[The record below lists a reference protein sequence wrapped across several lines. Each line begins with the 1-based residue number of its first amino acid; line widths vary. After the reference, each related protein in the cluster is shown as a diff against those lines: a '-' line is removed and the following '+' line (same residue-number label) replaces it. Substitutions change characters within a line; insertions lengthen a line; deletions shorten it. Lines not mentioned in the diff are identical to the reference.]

1 MLSFQKSITSEEVNK
16 LPLQAF
22 EGDIVLVEQDDD
34 LNEAVQYLRKYK
46 ILGFDTETRPS
57 FKKGKVND
65 VALLQL
71 AANSKTFLF
80 RINKIGLPE
89 ELISLLG
96 DPEIVK
102 VGAAIKDDI
111 RGLQKINDFDA
122 NGFIELQ
129 DYVSKFGI
137 ESFSLKKLSAIVLD
151 FRISKRQQVS
161 NWEAEE
167 LSPGQLKYAATD
179 AWVSLKIFE
188 KLKEPAN
195 SRFIFIGLSALLQNQ
210 VIKT

>member
-1 MLSFQKSITSEEVNK
+1 MLPFQKSITSEEANK
-16 LPLQAF
+16 MPLKAF
-22 EGDIVLVEQDDD
+22 EGDIILVDEYKD
-34 LNEAVQYLRKYK
+34 LYEAIQYLNDYS

-89 ELISLLG
+89 EIIDLLKN
-96 DPEIVK
+96 PNIVK

-111 RGLQKINDFDA
+111 RGLQKLNDFDA
-122 NGFIELQ
+122 NGFLELQ
-129 DYVSKFGI
+129 DYVSNFGI
-137 ESFSLKKLSAIVLD
+137 ESFSLKKLSAIVLN

-161 NWEAEE
+161 NWEAET
-167 LSPGQLKYAATD
+167 LSPGQLRYAATD

-188 KLKEPAN
+188 RLKATEQD
-195 SRFIFIGLSALLQNQ
+195 L
-210 VIKT
+210 

>member
-1 MLSFQKSITSEEVNK
+1 MLPFQKSITKEEVNE
-16 LPLQAF
+16 LPLQGF
-22 EGDIVLVEQDDD
+22 DGEIVLVDRDMELDD
-34 LNEAVQYLRKYK
+34 AVQYLKK
-46 ILGFDTETRPS
+46 FPILGFDTETRPS
-57 FKKGKVND
+57 FKKGRVND

-89 ELISLLG
+89 QLLDLLA
-96 DPEIVK
+96 DPKIMK

-111 RGLQKINDFDA
+111 RGLQKLNDFDA
-122 NGFIELQ
+122 NGFLELQ
-129 DYVSKFGI
+129 EYVSKFGI
-137 ESFSLKKLSAIVLD
+137 ESFSLKKLSAIVLN

-167 LSPGQLKYAATD
+167 LSSGQLKYAATD

-188 KLKEPAN
+188 KLKA
-195 SRFIFIGLSALLQNQ
+195 SI
-210 VIKT
+210 V

>member
-1 MLSFQKSITSEEVNK
+1 MFSFQKSITSEEVNK
-16 LPLQAF
+16 MPLQGF
-22 EGDIVLVEQDDD
+22 DGEIILIDHYEELY
-34 LNEAVQYLRKYK
+34 EAVQYLQKYP

-80 RINKIGLPE
+80 RLNKIGLPD
-89 ELISLLG
+89 ELTQLLG
-96 DPEIVK
+96 NPQIIK

-111 RGLQKINDFDA
+111 KGLQKLNDFDA
-122 NGFIELQ
+122 DGFLELQ
-129 DYVSKFGI
+129 DYVSDFGI
-137 ESFSLKKLSAIVLD
+137 ESFSLKKLSAIVLN

-161 NWEAEE
+161 NWEAEQ
-167 LSPGQLKYAATD
+167 LSPGQLRYAATD

-188 KLKEPAN
+188 KLREAKRN
-195 SRFIFIGLSALLQNQ
+195 
-210 VIKT
+210 K

>member
-1 MLSFQKSITSEEVNK
+1 MLPFQKSITSEEANK
-16 LPLQAF
+16 MPLKAF
-22 EGDIVLVEQDDD
+22 EGDIILVDEYKD
-34 LNEAVQYLRKYK
+34 LYEAVQYLNNYS

-89 ELISLLG
+89 EIIELLKN
-96 DPEIVK
+96 PNIVK

-111 RGLQKINDFDA
+111 RGLQKLNDFDA
-122 NGFIELQ
+122 NGFLELQ
-129 DYVSKFGI
+129 DYVSNFGI
-137 ESFSLKKLSAIVLD
+137 ESFSLKKLSAIVLN

-161 NWEAEE
+161 NWEAET
-167 LSPGQLKYAATD
+167 LSPGQLRYAATD

-188 KLKEPAN
+188 KLKASEQE
-195 SRFIFIGLSALLQNQ
+195 L
-210 VIKT
+210 

>member
-1 MLSFQKSITSEEVNK
+1 MFSFQKSITSEEVNK
-16 LPLQAF
+16 MPLQAF
-22 EGDIVLVEQDDD
+22 DGEIILIDQCDELQ
-34 LNEAVQYLRKYK
+34 EAVQYLKKYP

-57 FKKGKVND
+57 FKKGTVND

-80 RINKIGLPE
+80 RLNKIGLPN
-89 ELISLLG
+89 ELIQLLG
-96 DPEIVK
+96 DPHIIK

-111 RGLQKINDFDA
+111 KGLQKLNDFDA
-122 NGFIELQ
+122 DGFLELQ
-129 DYVSKFGI
+129 DYVSDFGI
-137 ESFSLKKLSAIVLD
+137 ESFSLKKLSAIVLN

-167 LSPGQLKYAATD
+167 LSPGQLRYAATD

-188 KLKEPAN
+188 KLREAKKN
-195 SRFIFIGLSALLQNQ
+195 
-210 VIKT
+210 K

>member
-1 MLSFQKSITSEEVNK
+1 MLPFQKSITSEEANK
-16 LPLQAF
+16 MPLKAF
-22 EGDIVLVEQDDD
+22 EGDIILVDEYED
-34 LNEAVQYLRKYK
+34 LDEAVQYLKKYA

-89 ELISLLG
+89 EIIELLKN
-96 DPEIVK
+96 PNIVK

-111 RGLQKINDFDA
+111 RGLQKLNDFDA
-122 NGFIELQ
+122 NGFLELQ
-129 DYVSKFGI
+129 DYVSNFGI
-137 ESFSLKKLSAIVLD
+137 ESFSLKKLSAIVLN

-161 NWEAEE
+161 NWEAEI
-167 LSPGQLKYAATD
+167 LSPGQLRYAATD

-188 KLKEPAN
+188 RLKATEQE
-195 SRFIFIGLSALLQNQ
+195 L
-210 VIKT
+210 

>member
-1 MLSFQKSITSEEVNK
+1 MLPFQKSITSEEANK
-16 LPLQAF
+16 MPLKAF
-22 EGDIVLVEQDDD
+22 EGDIILVDEYKD
-34 LNEAVQYLRKYK
+34 LYEAVQYLNKYS

-89 ELISLLG
+89 EIIDLLKN
-96 DPEIVK
+96 PNIVK

-111 RGLQKINDFDA
+111 RGLQKLNDFDA
-122 NGFIELQ
+122 NGFLELQ
-129 DYVSKFGI
+129 DYVSNFGI
-137 ESFSLKKLSAIVLD
+137 ESFSLKKLSAIVLN

-161 NWEAEE
+161 NWEAET
-167 LSPGQLKYAATD
+167 LSPGQLRYAATD

-188 KLKEPAN
+188 RLKATEQE
-195 SRFIFIGLSALLQNQ
+195 L
-210 VIKT
+210 

>member
-1 MLSFQKSITSEEVNK
+1 MLTFQKSITKEEVNK

-22 EGDIVLVEQDDD
+22 DGEIIMVDQYEELYD
-34 LNEAVQYLRKYK
+34 AVQYLKKYP

-57 FKKGKVND
+57 FKKGRVNG

-80 RINKIGLPE
+80 RLNRIGLPV
-89 ELISLLG
+89 ELTDLLG
-96 DPEIVK
+96 NPDILK

-111 RGLQKINDFDA
+111 RGLQKLNDFDA
-122 NGFIELQ
+122 NGFLELQ
-129 DYVSKFGI
+129 QYVSNFGI
-137 ESFSLKKLSAIVLD
+137 ESFSLKKLSAIVLN

-161 NWEAEE
+161 NWEAEV

-179 AWVSLKIFE
+179 AWVSYEIYQ
-188 KLKEPAN
+188 KLISLNGNFNIIENKY
-195 SRFIFIGLSALLQNQ
+195 
-210 VIKT
+210 

>member
-1 MLSFQKSITSEEVNK
+1 MLPFQKSITKEEVNE
-16 LPLQAF
+16 LPLQGF
-22 EGDIVLVEQDDD
+22 DGEIVLVDQDMELD
-34 LNEAVQYLRKYK
+34 NAVQYLKK
-46 ILGFDTETRPS
+46 FPILGFDTETRPS
-57 FKKGKVND
+57 FKKGRVND

-89 ELISLLG
+89 QLLDLLA
-96 DPEIVK
+96 DPKIMK

-111 RGLQKINDFDA
+111 RGLQKLNDFDA
-122 NGFIELQ
+122 NGFLELQ
-129 DYVSKFGI
+129 EYVSKFGI
-137 ESFSLKKLSAIVLD
+137 ESYSLKKLSAIVLN

-167 LSPGQLKYAATD
+167 LSFGQLKYAATD

-188 KLKEPAN
+188 KLKA
-195 SRFIFIGLSALLQNQ
+195 SIA
-210 VIKT
+210 

>member
-1 MLSFQKSITSEEVNK
+1 MLPFQKSITSEEANK
-16 LPLQAF
+16 MPLKAF
-22 EGDIVLVEQDDD
+22 EGEIILVDQYEEVDD
-34 LNEAVQYLRKYK
+34 AVKYLKKYK

-80 RINKIGLPE
+80 RINKIGLPSQLT
-89 ELISLLG
+89 ELLN
-96 DPEIVK
+96 DPDIMK

-111 RGLQKINDFDA
+111 RGLQKLTDFDA
-122 NGFIELQ
+122 NGFLELQ
-129 DYVSKFGI
+129 DYVSNFGI

-161 NWEAEE
+161 NWEAAE
-167 LSPGQLKYAATD
+167 LSPGQLRYAATD

-188 KLKEPAN
+188 KLKASKSEE
-195 SRFIFIGLSALLQNQ
+195 
-210 VIKT
+210 

>member
-1 MLSFQKSITSEEVNK
+1 MLPFQKSITSEEANK
-16 LPLQAF
+16 MPLKAF
-22 EGDIVLVEQDDD
+22 EGDIILVDEYKD
-34 LNEAVQYLRKYK
+34 LYEAIQYLNNYS

-89 ELISLLG
+89 EIIDLLKN
-96 DPEIVK
+96 PNIVK

-111 RGLQKINDFDA
+111 RGLQKLNDFDA
-122 NGFIELQ
+122 NGFLELQ
-129 DYVSKFGI
+129 DYVSNFGI
-137 ESFSLKKLSAIVLD
+137 ESFSLKKLSAIVLN

-161 NWEAEE
+161 NWEAET
-167 LSPGQLKYAATD
+167 LSPGQLRYAATD

-188 KLKEPAN
+188 RLKATEQD
-195 SRFIFIGLSALLQNQ
+195 L
-210 VIKT
+210 